1 MEELKQGILRE
12 KQRKRERPYNS
23 APFNSSSHPS
33 QSMVRSSW
41 KISKGVPGSLVGD
54 RSLYVFSDSV
64 CSFEDSHCAAGKG
77 EALSMPNTITLVF
90 SLLVAIVILATVA
103 TRFRLPYAIV
113 LVLAGLLLGFI
124 PGLPTIHLDPA
135 LILFLFLPPLIYSSA
150 WLTSWR
156 EFRANLRPIL
166 LLSVG
171 LVLATTMVVA
181 VVAHVIGLPW
191 PVSFVLGAVVSPT
204 DAVAASATA
213 QSAGLPRRLL
223 TVIEGESMVN
233 DATGLV
239 VYRFAVAAVVTGSF
253 SLVQASLQFVLVS
266 VGGLLVG
273 LVVGWPL
280 AWLHRH
286 LDDAPIEI
294 AITLLTPFA
303 AYLLADAIG
312 VSGVLAVMAAGLYL
326 SRQSSRFFS
335 SNTRLQ
341 ANAVW
346 TVLVFLL
353 NGLVFLLIG
362 LQLRSIL
369 DALASRAPL
378 SLLWDALLV
387 CFTVVVVRIAWVVP
401 AAFPSR
407 MFRKFL
413 RPRER
418 PPSWRNVLIV
428 AWTGMRGGVSLA
440 AALALPLMI
449 IGGAPFPD
457 RDLVNF
463 LTFCVILATLVGQ
476 GMSLDPLIRLLGLEP
491 DSSLEREHAQAHLVA
506 ARAALSRLDELATEV
521 WVPQDALTYL
531 RSHYEKKLSTLTT
544 PVDGAGNERSALH
557 ASIQQRLQQ
566 EVLRAERAA
575 IIQLRDQ
582 GRIDDETLRLVE
594 RELDLEEQRW
604 H

>member
-33 QSMVRSSW
+33 QSMIRSSW

-90 SLLVAIVILATVA
+90 SLLVAIVILATVS

-124 PGLPTIHLDPA
+124 PGLPTINLDPA
-135 LILFLFLPPLIYSSA
+135 LLLFFFLPPLIYSSA

-171 LVLATTMVVA
+171 LVLVTTVVVA
-181 VVAHVIGLPW
+181 VVAHLIGLPW
-191 PVSFVLGAVVSPT
+191 TVSFVLG
-204 DAVAASATA
+204 
-213 QSAGLPRRLL
+213 
-223 TVIEGESMVN
+223 
-233 DATGLV
+233 
-239 VYRFAVAAVVTGSF
+239 AVVTGSF

-266 VGGLLVG
+266 AGGLLVG
-273 LVVGWPL
+273 LVIGWPL

-326 SRQSSRFFS
+326 SRQSARFFS

-362 LQLRSIL
+362 LQLHSIL
-369 DALASRAPL
+369 DALANRAPL

-401 AAFPSR
+401 ATFPSR
-407 MFRKFL
+407 LFRKFL

-449 IGGAPFPD
+449 VGGGPFPE
-457 RDLVNF
+457 RDLVIF

-476 GMSLDPLIRLLGLEP
+476 GMSLGPVIRLLHLQE
-491 DSSLEREHAQAHLVA
+491 DESREREHVQAHLA
-506 ARAALSRLDELATEV
+506 AAHAALARLDELATEE
-521 WVPQDALTYL
+521 WVPEEELTHL
-531 RSHYEKKLSTLTT
+531 RSVCEEKIKDFTVRL
-544 PVDGAGNERSALH
+544 DGVVAAAERDGDRPAAGR
-557 ASIQQRLQQ
+557 RLRQ
-566 EVLRAERAA
+566 EMLQAERAA
-575 IIQLRDQ
+575 VIRLRDQ
-582 GRIDDETLRLVE
+582 GRIDDEVLRLVE
-594 RELDLEEQRW
+594 RELDLEEQRLLADL
-604 H
+604 